1 VKIRT
6 SKAKVGNQTQRMI
19 SMPKK
24 SQLTYKSYSPISF
37 DKCRWAGLDTQW
49 LYPEEN
55 NDREEDMKWC
65 SQGGTAKVYMV
76 QNE

>member
-1 VKIRT
+1 MSVNRDRY
-6 SKAKVGNQTQRMI
+6 N
-19 SMPKK
+19 SME
-24 SQLTYKSYSPISF
+24 SV
-37 DKCRWAGLDTQW
+37 DTQW